1 MLNIGKISGVQ
12 IFFPIVCIWKLK
24 DLLFDGNCN
33 VKYTYLDKNLKGVDV
48 CRHIFLYFISLH
60 MAFLDGV
67 QKLLTQLRNRENL

>member
-33 VKYTYLDKNLKGVDV
+33 VKYT
-48 CRHIFLYFISLH
+48 F
-60 MAFLDGV
+60 
-67 QKLLTQLRNRENL
+67 